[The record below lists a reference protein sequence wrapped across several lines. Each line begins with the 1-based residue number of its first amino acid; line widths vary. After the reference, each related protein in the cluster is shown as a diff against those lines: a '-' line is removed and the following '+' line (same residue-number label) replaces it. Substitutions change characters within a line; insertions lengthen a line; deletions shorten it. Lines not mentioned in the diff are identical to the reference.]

1 MINPKL
7 LLAFADTKALLKEKK
22 VTVVN
27 HYKLLKTKL
36 TYINVWLTVL
46 ALYYCLEGS
55 AGINLFRVNIRN
67 TRIMW
72 EICSTLTIRKS
83 ERRH

>member
-36 TYINVWLTVL
+36 
-46 ALYYCLEGS
+46 
-55 AGINLFRVNIRN
+55 
-67 TRIMW
+67 
-72 EICSTLTIRKS
+72 
-83 ERRH
+83 